1 MNVTYYSNFG
11 DTKNP
16 QIISIDEALTHFITP
31 NPLIDSIRLEPDK
44 AKRTEMK
51 RLLPC
56 VQFSGEFSERKT
68 SGLIGMSNG
77 LVQVEFDGCSDN
89 ETTKNLKGLLIEL
102 PYVYLCGV
110 SVSGLGVF
118 ALIKVNGV
126 VNATTYKAG
135 FRMIES
141 LLTINPYVRFGEFDS
156 GVSDIARLRY
166 VSYDDH
172 LYINHDSTSL
182 DLPKL
187 EPEQQPEPQAP
198 KKSRG
203 RPKKVAV
210 VPAAA
215 TPQYTRQTNRSKHN
229 PLYKDVDSD
238 FLDTWLLFMNDMCW
252 IDKLDNYF
260 YWRNFGMAMKNEMLP
275 FEDFD
280 EISSFSKGYKG
291 TDDTLA
297 FWNSLT
303 FMATGGF
310 TKGTLLRFFSIFE
323 CSKDERLPKTQ
334 LMINTLFTDF
344 DFIINEVFDEL
355 EYRDKK
361 TIDGQYVQLTDNVL
375 NQLVLRAHYS
385 SKKDFSPKA
394 VYVAITG
401 NCQELGLTYNPIK
414 DAFDK
419 LQTIDDENIF
429 VSLCNAIGVDA
440 SVCVTYFKKWFTGA
454 VRNIYATNKNSLS
467 CSGNDLMLILKGKQG
482 VGKNRLFKHL
492 ASIVGNDYCCTY
504 TDSITDKDFQT
515 LQHNKFLIFLDEL
528 SSLHTRVGIES
539 VKAMI
544 SKTEVCYRKPYGT
557 VQKRYK
563 VLASYIG
570 STNESE
576 FLNDHT
582 GNRRFLV
589 IEMAKL
595 DTTLLPDVDQIWG
608 YAKHLY
614 LSGYQSWLS
623 QEEVARVNE
632 RNQSYATVVD
642 WLELFDDVVDSKGT
656 TLTITASILSSY
668 IKQQFG
674 YKGNIT
680 RNSIVKEFTRLNLP
694 KGNDRS
700 SGVHLNG
707 YQVPI
712 NNRHLH
718 NLKTHIAIVYN
729 SQNPT
734 IDTDTNDTGI
744 NNHLV
749 DLLNDKGTA
758 RLPDHLMI

>member
-77 LVQVEFDGCSDN
+77 LVQVEFDGCRDTD
-89 ETTKNLKGLLIEL
+89 TTNNLKGLLIEL
-102 PYVYLCGV
+102 PYVYLCGI

-118 ALIKVNGV
+118 VLVKVNGV
-126 VNATTYKAG
+126 VDATTYKSG
-135 FRMIES
+135 FKLIES
-141 LLTINPYVRFGEFDS
+141 MLAINPYIRFGEFDR

-166 VSYDDH
+166 VSYDDR
-172 LYINHDSTSL
+172 LFINHNATSL
-182 DLPKL
+182 DFSLSESET
-187 EPEQQPEPQAP
+187 EPTQ

-203 RPKKVAV
+203 RPKKVASV
-210 VPAAA
+210 LAAD
-215 TPQYTRQTNRSKHN
+215 TPQTHFTRQSNRLKN
-229 PLYKDVDSD
+229 DALYKDVDAN
-238 FLDTWLLFMNDMCW
+238 FLDTWLFFMNDMCW
-252 IDKLDNYF
+252 IDKLENYLT
-260 YWRNFGMAMKNEMLP
+260 WRNFGMAMKNEKLP

-429 VSLCNAIGVDA
+429 VSLCEAIGVDA

-570 STNESE
+570 STNEAE

-589 IEMAKL
+589 IEMTKL
-595 DTTLLPDVDQIWG
+595 DTTLLPAVEQIWG

-614 LSGYQSWLS
+614 LAGYQSWLS

-632 RNQSYATVVD
+632 RNQSYATAVD

-680 RNSIVKEFTRLNLP
+680 RNSIVKEFSRLNLP
-694 KGNDRS
+694 KSNDRS

-712 NNRHLH
+712 NKRHIY

-729 SQNPT
+729 SQIPT
-734 IDTDTNDTGI
+734 VDDTGNSDTCI
-744 NNHLV
+744 
-749 DLLNDKGTA
+749 DNDVVGMILDRGTA
-758 RLPDHLMI
+758 KLPDHIMI